1 MKAGLLP
8 IQNAFHSIML
18 HTIGHSNH
26 SLDFFIELLRRYD
39 ITAVV
44 DVRSAPYSRYV
55 VHFNKSEIERTLQ
68 KTGIQ
73 YLFMGD
79 VIGGK
84 PSDRSLY
91 SPDGTV
97 RYDALARLETFQ
109 RGLDRLL
116 KGLTDGWRIVLMC
129 AEEDPCKCHR
139 HLLIARELEIAREIP
154 VWHIRADNILVRA
167 RELLDTPSQLQL
179 F

>member
-1 MKAGLLP
+1 
-8 IQNAFHSIML
+8 ML
-18 HTIGHSNH
+18 FTIGHSNH

-39 ITAVV
+39 ITAVA

-55 VHFNKSEIERTLQ
+55 VHFNKGDIEQALRGR
-68 KTGIQ
+68 GIQ
-73 YLFMGD
+73 YIFMGD

-91 SPDGTV
+91 KPDGAV
-97 RYDALARLETFQ
+97 RYDALARLATFQ
-109 RGLDRLL
+109 AGLDRLL
-116 KGLTDGWRIVLMC
+116 KGLADSWRIGLMC

-139 HLLIARELEIAREIP
+139 HLLIAKEMEKERKIP
-154 VWHIRADNILVRA
+154 VRHIRADGTLLRA
-167 RELLDTPSQLQL
+167 LELFNTPSQLQL